1 MVDGWTVTAPEAPT
15 TIPSRLRR
23 KASSAP
29 HGNRAIP
36 AVGVHPPVRILPRG
50 VPSKVTPALA
60 ALLDMSVADRPR
72 RSGARQGGAVGAPAL
87 PGRSRVIDQSNDE
100 RG

>member
-1 MVDGWTVTAPEAPT
+1 
-15 TIPSRLRR
+15 
-23 KASSAP
+23 
-29 HGNRAIP
+29 
-36 AVGVHPPVRILPRG
+36 VGVHPPVRILPRG

-87 PGRSRVIDQSNDE
+87 PGRGAPVALAADRAVATHEQ
-100 RG
+100 GG